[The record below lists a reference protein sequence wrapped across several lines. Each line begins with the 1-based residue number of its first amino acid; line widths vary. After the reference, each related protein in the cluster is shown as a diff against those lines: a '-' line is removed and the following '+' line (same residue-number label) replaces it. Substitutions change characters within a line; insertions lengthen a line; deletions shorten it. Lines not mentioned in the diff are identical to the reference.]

1 MNMERFQ
8 ERVAIITGG
17 GGRIGSATAQRLA
30 SEGAKVVCA
39 DLIKEAAEAAAHEIG
54 GDAIGLSFDAADAN
68 SVEGLIRQ
76 TVSHFGR
83 LDVLHNNAAVT
94 KLDDLDQDTDAI
106 GTPVDVWDQMMV
118 TNVRSFM
125 VACKH
130 AIPHMI
136 SAGGGSII
144 NTASDAALIAE
155 PSRIAYGTSRSEEH
169 TSELQSLM
177 RISYAVF
184 CLKKTTQKHTN
195 RTTI

>member
-76 TVSHFGR
+76 TDSHFGR
-83 LDVLHNNAAVT
+83 LDVVHNHAADNGRPSGRDRVC
-94 KLDDLDQDTDAI
+94 DA
-106 GTPVDVWDQMMV
+106 VEV
-118 TNVRSFM
+118 
-125 VACKH
+125 
-130 AIPHMI
+130 
-136 SAGGGSII
+136 
-144 NTASDAALIAE
+144 
-155 PSRIAYGTSRSEEH
+155 SRVGVEIRE
-169 TSELQSLM
+169 
-177 RISYAVF
+177 
-184 CLKKTTQKHTN
+184 
-195 RTTI
+195 

>member
-1 MNMERFQ
+1 MRISDWSSDVCSSDLKRFAPFRRHSPEFHQPQEMNMERFQ

-76 TVSHFGR
+76 TVSHSGR
-83 LDVLHNNAAVT
+83 MDVLHNNAAVT

-118 TNVRSFM
+118 TNVRSLM
-125 VACKH
+125 V
-130 AIPHMI
+130 
-136 SAGGGSII
+136 
-144 NTASDAALIAE
+144 D
-155 PSRIAYGTSRSEEH
+155 
-169 TSELQSLM
+169 
-177 RISYAVF
+177 
-184 CLKKTTQKHTN
+184 
-195 RTTI
+195 